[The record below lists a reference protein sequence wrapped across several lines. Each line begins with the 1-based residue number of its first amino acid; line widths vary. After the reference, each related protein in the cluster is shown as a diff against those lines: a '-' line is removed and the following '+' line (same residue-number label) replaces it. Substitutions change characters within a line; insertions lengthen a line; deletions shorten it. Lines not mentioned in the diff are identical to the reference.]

1 MRGSFA
7 GKTFAMD
14 AYTFSQLELAMGE
27 YARNIQRL
35 QVNYGGNV
43 VNMRPDQVLLSP
55 IEMIMVLG
63 DGRVL
68 DYEVLDEVV
77 LILKNNKELFFNY
90 FEAG

>member
-1 MRGSFA
+1 
-7 GKTFAMD
+7 MD

-27 YARNIQRL
+27 YARNIQHL
-35 QVNYGGNV
+35 QVNYGGHCL
-43 VNMRPDQVLLSP
+43 NMRPEQVLLSP

-63 DGRVL
+63 DGSVL

-77 LILKNNKELFFNY
+77 LVLKNNKALFFNY